1 MRPAPR
7 RSGPWPSPWPAHRP
21 RDRLSAHRPPV
32 PVPVG
37 GRLAAAGPVA
47 RGRGGARALLR
58 RHPRRGVGRVPPA
71 RGHHGPRRRGRGPAG
86 GLGGGAGPSTARG
99 ARARGPDADRWA
111 ALVPG
116 VPGRGSPAPGPR
128 GEGPRRSLGRL
139 AAGSRPRVAGGTG
152 AAEGNASR
160 RQGDRLVR
168 PEGRPD
174 RLGSGPRGAPLGP
187 AAPPGPPLPRRRPRA
202 EGLIAGP
209 CRLFAIPVRTLT
221 DSLEGR

>member
-7 RSGPWPSPWPAHRP
+7 RSGPWPGPWPAHRP
-21 RDRLSAHRPPV
+21 RDRLPAHRPPV

-47 RGRGGARALLR
+47 RGTGGARST
-58 RHPRRGVGRVPPA
+58 PRRPPPRWRGRVPPE

-116 VPGRGSPAPGPR
+116 VPGGSPPAPGPW
-128 GEGPRRSLGRL
+128 GEGHRRSLGRA
-139 AAGSRPRVAGGTG
+139 AAGRRARVAGGAG
-152 AAEGNASR
+152 AAEGNPSR
-160 RQGDRLVR
+160 RQGDRPVR
-168 PEGRPD
+168 PEARPD
-174 RLGSGPRGAPLGP
+174 RLGGGPRGTPLGP
-187 AAPPGPPLPRRRPRA
+187 AARPGPPLPRPRPPPR
-202 EGLIAGP
+202 
-209 CRLFAIPVRTLT
+209 VW
-221 DSLEGR
+221 